1 MMEIKEIG
9 IGTLLR
15 RRGLR
20 ERGMI
25 EITEDPK
32 SGNYILIIG
41 KGIRQKWYRKW
52 LKVNIPEAMWQI
64 KCSKDEIPT
73 TVNKFLSEKILV

>member
-1 MMEIKEIG
+1 MEIKEIG